1 MSGDAWMLVGAGILV
16 VLAGVLAMA
25 DAALTSFS
33 KARADGLVSAGRRGA
48 RRVRRLVD
56 DPAPALNTA
65 LLLRLTA
72 EISAVV
78 LVAAVCLGAFS
89 KEWQAVLVAAGSML
103 VVSFVVIGVAP
114 RTLGRQHA
122 EGVALAL
129 AGPLLTVTRVLGP
142 LPRLLIMVGNA
153 LTPGKGFREGP
164 FATEAELR
172 ELVDLAEAGR
182 VIESGERQMIHSV
195 FELGDT
201 IVREVM
207 VPRTDVVFIEA
218 TKTLRHFQTLA
229 LRSGFSRIPVVGAG
243 GLDDI
248 VGVAYLKDVARRL
261 YDNRNA
267 ESVERIE
274 SVMRPAL
281 YVPDSKPAD
290 DLLREMQAQRTHV
303 AVVVDEYGGTA
314 GLVTI
319 EDILEEIVGEIS
331 DEYDTGEATVQRL
344 EDGVVRV
351 SSRLNVEDLGELFGM
366 ELSDDDV
373 DSVGGLMAKHLGR
386 VPIPGA
392 EVEMEGLRLIAE
404 GPAGRRNQIATILV
418 TRVGTSDQLAHDVG
432 SDRTEPGLAERQE
445 RA

>member
-1 MSGDAWMLVGAGILV
+1 MTAGTASILVGAGLLV
-16 VLAGVLAMA
+16 VVAGLLAMA
-25 DAALTSFS
+25 EAAFTTFS
-33 KARADGLVSAGRRGA
+33 KARADALVVAGRRGA
-48 RRVRRLVD
+48 QRVRRLVE

-65 LLLRLTA
+65 LLLRLAA
-72 EISAVV
+72 EITAVV
-78 LVAAVCLGAFS
+78 LVAVLCVRWFDADWA
-89 KEWQAVLVAAGSML
+89 AVLVAAGAML

-122 EGVALAL
+122 ERVALVM

-142 LPRLLIMVGNA
+142 LPHLLILLGNA
-153 LTPGKGFREGP
+153 LTPGLGFREGP
-164 FATEAELR
+164 FASEAELR
-172 ELVDLAEAGR
+172 ELVDIAEAGR
-182 VIESGERQMIHSV
+182 VIESGEREMIHSV

-218 TKTLRHFQTLA
+218 NKTLRHFQTLA

-248 VGVAYLKDVARRL
+248 VGIAYLKDVARRL

-274 SVMRPAL
+274 SVMRPAF
-281 YVPDSKPAD
+281 YVPDSKPVD
-290 DLLREMQAQRTHV
+290 DLLREMQAQRTHC

-319 EDILEEIVGEIS
+319 EDILEEIVGEIT
-331 DEYDTGEATVQRL
+331 DEYDTEEVPVQKL
-344 EDGVVRV
+344 EDGAIRV
-351 SSRLNVEDLGELFGM
+351 SSRLHVDDLGDLFGIA
-366 ELSDDDV
+366 LSDDDV
-373 DSVGGLMAKHLGR
+373 DSVGGLMAKQLGR

-392 EVEMEGLRLIAE
+392 EVEIGGLRLVAE
-404 GPAGRRNQIATILV
+404 GPAGRRNQVATIV
-418 TRVGTSDQLAHDVG
+418 ASRVEQS
-432 SDRTEPGLAERQE
+432 SEPGPGHPAAARRQQP
-445 RA
+445 A